1 MTGEELNKVIFL
13 SGWGLLSMLTVRRR
27 RFNAEK
33 ERAQGKFM
41 KAGQEGHF
49 NFIPTNTEYYCKLPF
64 LLVSRQ
70 KTCLGIIYAMVL
82 HKYCWTE

>member
-41 KAGQEGHF
+41 NAGQEGHCAGREGRAF
-49 NFIPTNTEYYCKLPF
+49 FYCETSDK
-64 LLVSRQ
+64 
-70 KTCLGIIYAMVL
+70 
-82 HKYCWTE
+82 